1 MHILARNS
9 PFLPMKAVKCSEMI
23 YIIGAGPAGRMAAL
37 RLAEGGKDVTLL
49 ERKAIGGTCI
59 HDGCMLVCG
68 LNDVARS
75 INTLSF
81 LQKSG
86 VIEGSAAV
94 RFPDVILKLEAVQKK
109 LEFILERETK
119 AAGVVIEYKA
129 EAEIRDGKLFVNG
142 QPREAD
148 KIIIATGAGIYV
160 PNIPGNDLPGTYTAK
175 TIRTMPVLPKRL
187 AIIGGGISAAEF
199 AYIYAAFGCEVTLF
213 CRSVFLPALPE
224 AMMKAVRR
232 DLANVTIKYGT
243 IEQIIGKDHV
253 EGIIMDGEKI
263 PFDAVLFA
271 TGMRPET
278 SLFTGM
284 AKNPDGSIKVNEK
297 METSIPGIY
306 AAGDVTGAPY
316 FTPVARLQGFA
327 AADAILG
334 HPRKVDLEQF
344 PYTIVLGL
352 DYTVCPSKKGEE
364 GMTFSSP
371 NIAGPGSFWHVA
383 DGSVGSMHLTV
394 SKNDGKILGFAT
406 SAPDTSIVGTYLG
419 YLVRKGVKVHE
430 FSPML
435 EVHPT
440 PDGMYSMIRLAADA
454 LDKE

>member
-1 MHILARNS
+1 
-9 PFLPMKAVKCSEMI
+9 MKAAKCSEMI
-23 YIIGAGPAGRMAAL
+23 YVIGAGPAGRMASL
-37 RLAEGGKDVTLL
+37 RLAGAGKQVTLL

-75 INTLSF
+75 INTISF
-81 LQKSG
+81 LKNSG
-86 VIEGSAAV
+86 VIDCNASV
-94 RFPDVILKLEAVQKK
+94 RFPDVIQKLEGVQRK
-109 LEFILERETK
+109 LEIILERETK
-119 AAGVVIEYKA
+119 AAGVVIEYEA

-142 QPREAD
+142 ELRKAEN
-148 KIIIATGAGIYV
+148 IIIATGAGIHV
-160 PNIPGNDLPGTYTAK
+160 PDIPGNALSGTYTAK
-175 TIRTMPVLPKRL
+175 TLRTMTALPKKL

-199 AYIYAAFGCEVTLF
+199 AYIYAAFGCDVTLF
-213 CRSVFLPALPE
+213 CRSVLLSVLPE
-224 AMMKAVRR
+224 KMMKAAHR
-232 DLANVTIKYGT
+232 DLANVTILYGQVEE
-243 IEQIIGKDHV
+243 ILGKDKV
-253 EGIIMDGEKI
+253 EGVRMDGQDL

-271 TGMRPET
+271 TGMKSET
-278 SLFTGM
+278 TLFTGM
-284 AKNPDGSIKVNEK
+284 EKNPDGSIKVNEQ

-334 HPRKVDLEQF
+334 HPRTVDLSQIPF
-344 PYTIVLGL
+344 TIVLGL
-352 DYTVCPSKKGEE
+352 DYTICAPKKGEE

-371 NIAGPGSFWHVA
+371 NIAGPESFWHVA

-394 SKNDGKILGFAT
+394 GKEDGHIFGFAT
-406 SAPDTSIVGTYLG
+406 AAPSTSIVGTYLG
-419 YLVRKGVKVHE
+419 YLVRKGVTVHE

-440 PDGMYSMIRLAADA
+440 PDGMYSMIRLADDA
-454 LDKE
+454 LGRQ

>member
-1 MHILARNS
+1 MHTPVRNL
-9 PFLPMKAVKCSEMI
+9 PFHPTKAAKCSEMI
-23 YIIGAGPAGRMAAL
+23 YVIGAGPAGRMASL
-37 RLAEGGKDVTLL
+37 RLAGAGKEVTLL

-81 LQKSG
+81 LKKSG
-86 VIEGSAAV
+86 VVEGSASV
-94 RFPDVILKLEAVQKK
+94 RFPEVIQKLEEVQKK

-119 AAGVVIEYKA
+119 AAGVVIEYGA
-129 EAEIRDGKLFVNG
+129 EAEIRDGKLVVNG
-142 QPREAD
+142 EMREAEN
-148 KIIIATGAGIYV
+148 IIIAAGAGIHV
-160 PNIPGNDLPGTYTAK
+160 PDIPGNDLPGTYTAK

-199 AYIYAAFGCEVTLF
+199 AYIFRAFGCEVTIF
-213 CRSVFLPALPE
+213 CRSVFLPVLSE

-232 DLANVTIKYGT
+232 DLADVTIKYGT
-243 IEQIIGKDHV
+243 IEQITGKDQV
-253 EGIIMDGEKI
+253 EGVILNGEKM

-278 SLFTGM
+278 SIFTGM

-297 METSIPGIY
+297 METSIQGIY

-327 AADAILG
+327 AADSILG
-334 HPRKVDLEQF
+334 LPRRVDLEQF

-352 DYTVCPSKKGEE
+352 DYTVCVPKKDAE
-364 GMTFSSP
+364 GVTFSSP
-371 NIAGPGSFWHVA
+371 NIAGPESFWHVA

-394 SKNDGKILGFAT
+394 SKDDGKILGFAT
-406 SAPDTSIVGTYLG
+406 SAPGTSIVGTYLG
-419 YLVRKGVKVHE
+419 YLVRKGVTVHE
-430 FSPML
+430 FSSML

>member
-1 MHILARNS
+1 
-9 PFLPMKAVKCSEMI
+9 
-23 YIIGAGPAGRMAAL
+23 MASL
-37 RLAEGGKDVTLL
+37 RLAGAGQEVTLL

-59 HDGCMLVCG
+59 HDGCMLICG
-68 LNDVARS
+68 LNDIARS
-75 INTLSF
+75 INSLSF
-81 LQKSG
+81 LQRSG
-86 VIEGSAAV
+86 VIEGSASV
-94 RFPDVILKLEAVQKK
+94 RFPDVIQKLESIQKK

-119 AAGVVIEYKA
+119 AAGVVIEYEA
-129 EAEIRDGKLFVNG
+129 EAEIREGKLFVNG

-148 KIIIATGAGIYV
+148 NIIIATGAGIYV
-160 PNIPGNDLPGTYTAK
+160 PDIPGNDLFGIYTAK

-199 AYIYAAFGCEVTLF
+199 AYIFKAFGCEVTLF
-213 CRSVFLPALPE
+213 CRSVFLPALSE
-224 AMMKAVRR
+224 SMMKAVRR
-232 DLANVTIKYGT
+232 DLADVTIKYGT
-243 IEQIIGKDHV
+243 IQQIIGKDQV
-253 EGIIMDGEKI
+253 EGIIMNGEKL

-334 HPRKVDLEQF
+334 RPRKVDLEQF

-352 DYTVCPSKKGEE
+352 DYTVCPPKKGAE
-364 GMTFSSP
+364 GVTFSSP
-371 NIAGPGSFWHVA
+371 NIAVPEAFWHVA

-394 SKNDGKILGFAT
+394 SKDDGKILGFAA
-406 SAPDTSIVGTYLG
+406 SAPGTSIVGTYLG
-419 YLVRKGVKVHE
+419 YLVRKGVTVHE

-435 EVHPT
+435 EVHPIS
-440 PDGMYSMIRLAADA
+440 DGLYSMIRLAADA
-454 LDKE
+454 LDKQ